1 MNEKRKY
8 IVKSH
13 IAINYK
19 GVWYTQPTLTD
30 EIAEEY
36 LKLHPDEKFKFAKL
50 PKEEKILK
58 VAKQSKEELA
68 NTKED

>member
-8 IVKSH
+8 IIKSH

-36 LKLHPDEKFKFAKL
+36 LKLHPEDKVKFAKL
-50 PKEEKILK
+50 PKEGTIPK
-58 VAKQSKEELA
+58 VVKQSRVESE
-68 NTKED
+68 NIKED